1 MNDTKEIFTGEK
13 KRCTLLR
20 YGIATNEGTWVP
32 DSADQLWGMKRLKS
46 KAYPQIISVAKDHV
60 NN

>member
-1 MNDTKEIFTGEK
+1 MNDTKEIFAGEK

-20 YGIATNEGTWVP
+20 YGIATNEGMWVP
-32 DSADQLWGMKRLKS
+32 DNADQLWGMKRLKS

>member
-1 MNDTKEIFTGEK
+1 MTQRKFFAGEK

-20 YGIATNEGTWVP
+20 YGIATNEGMWVP
-32 DSADQLWGMKRLKS
+32 DNADQLWGMKRLKS